1 MRTTLYAILDRD
13 TGYFA
18 TYGKNEFKKEL
29 QFAKLY
35 KSKENALKH
44 YYSRSNNY
52 DNLNLAEVNIEID
65 REERLYKEDFE
76 NYKGE

>member
-1 MRTTLYAILDRD
+1 MKQTLYAICDRD

-18 TYGKNEFKKEL
+18 TYGKNGFKKEL

-44 YYSRSNNY
+44 YYNRSNNY
-52 DNLNLAEVNIEID
+52 DNLNLAEINIEID
-65 REERLYKEDFE
+65 KEERLYKEDFE
-76 NYKGE
+76 HYKGE